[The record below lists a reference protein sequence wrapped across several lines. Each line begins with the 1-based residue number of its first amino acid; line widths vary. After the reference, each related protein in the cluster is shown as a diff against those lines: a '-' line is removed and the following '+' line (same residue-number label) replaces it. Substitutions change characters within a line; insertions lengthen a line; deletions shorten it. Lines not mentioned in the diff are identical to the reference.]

1 MLYRQYMTNS
11 SRKELPL
18 PMRTHFIKR
27 GGVMNIVFSEGG
39 NILLDFE
46 IAKNS
51 HVYFNNGAVDFYR
64 DWEELPS
71 QDRERYLKIVELVFQ
86 TLNTELTKLAK

>member
-1 MLYRQYMTNS
+1 MTNS

-27 GGVMNIVFSEGG
+27 GGGMNIVFSEGG

-64 DWEELPS
+64 EWEELTS
-71 QDRERYLKIVELVFQ
+71 RDRERYLKIAELVFQ

>member
-1 MLYRQYMTNS
+1 MTNS
-11 SRKELPL
+11 SRKELPH

>member
-1 MLYRQYMTNS
+1 MEGMSESDNYFAR
-11 SRKELPL
+11 
-18 PMRTHFIKR
+18 IK
-27 GGVMNIVFSEGG
+27 GGFMNIVFSEGG

-46 IAKNS
+46 IAKDS

-64 DWEELPS
+64 EWEELPS
-71 QDRERYLKIVELVFQ
+71 QDRARYLKIAELVFQ

>member
-1 MLYRQYMTNS
+1 MTNS

-27 GGVMNIVFSEGG
+27 GGSMNIVFSEGG

-71 QDRERYLKIVELVFQ
+71 QDRERYLKIAELVFQ